1 MLHATRQ
8 HAMVV
13 ASLFYVPCFG
23 VLCESEAAPIV
34 VDRWK
39 YDRSHWLR
47 LRPT

>member
-13 ASLFYVPCFG
+13 ASLVMFYTLDFCVK
-23 VLCESEAAPIV
+23 VRLLLIV
-34 VDRWK
+34 NDKWK